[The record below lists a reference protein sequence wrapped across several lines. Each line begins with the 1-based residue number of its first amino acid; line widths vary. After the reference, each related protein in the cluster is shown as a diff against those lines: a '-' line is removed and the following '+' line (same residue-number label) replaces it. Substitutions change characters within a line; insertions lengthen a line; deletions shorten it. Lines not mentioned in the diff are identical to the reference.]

1 MCASSGTKFSLMKD
15 EVSASAYDSAS
26 SRTQAP
32 QAGAALKSISKG
44 LFVAFAWASASSAS
58 LFHCSAIVPVLLNW
72 KRDSCS
78 EKAIRNSKSSD
89 VSRNDDVICFDS
101 KVEYH
106 QRQLVDG
113 SDPTYTHN
121 GRPRTRKSHQRK
133 LVDCSDPAYFTRS
146 CRLDLK
152 YPPTSVGGI
161 TLRS

>member
-44 LFVAFAWASASSAS
+44 FFVAFAWASASSAS
-58 LFHCSAIVPVLLNW
+58 LFHCTAIVPVLLNW

-106 QRQLVDG
+106 QRQLVDP
-113 SDPTYTHN
+113 SDPNLHTTVIQES
-121 GRPRTRKSHQRK
+121 GS
-133 LVDCSDPAYFTRS
+133 
-146 CRLDLK
+146 
-152 YPPTSVGGI
+152 PPTG
-161 TLRS
+161 